1 MGRGKAYSEAQ
12 LLVIKA
18 ETKAGNGYRE
28 ILKKHPGLGFTKRG
42 LENAAEK
49 INAGEAA
56 RQVGTRAKKTKRTEG
71 NIKKVKNMLDAKR
84 TGFMPENHGIV

>member
-28 ILKKHPGLGFTKRG
+28 ILKKRPGLGFTKRG
-42 LENAAEK
+42 LENATKK
-49 INAGEAA
+49 IKAGGSS
-56 RQVGTRAKKTKRTEG
+56 QEG
-71 NIKKVKNMLDAKR
+71 R
-84 TGFMPENHGIV
+84 RRREENETD